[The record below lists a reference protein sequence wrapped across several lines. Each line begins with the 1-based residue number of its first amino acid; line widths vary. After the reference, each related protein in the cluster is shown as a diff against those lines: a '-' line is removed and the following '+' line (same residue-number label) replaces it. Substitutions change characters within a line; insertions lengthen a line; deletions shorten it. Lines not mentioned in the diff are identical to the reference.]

1 MASSVKAGT
10 VHFTPDPMAT
20 LSERIS
26 QKLGADIVSGRL
38 APGTKLDEESLAK
51 RFKVSRSPVR
61 DALRHL
67 AATRMVESE
76 PRRGFSVAVIDVAGL
91 RDMFEA
97 VAELEA
103 LCARFCAL
111 RAGAPERKAIDGIH
125 RQALAAVKFK
135 DLSGYSRLNEAFH
148 RAIFSGARNRNL
160 EALTLELRQRLAPFR
175 SRVFFHLDNRMQT
188 SSEEHDVLAKA
199 IVRGDAEAAS
209 EAMRSHAASA
219 AANVMEY
226 FRRHDAAFG
235 APAKRV
241 YKNGPRVHN
250 GRVR

>member
-1 MASSVKAGT
+1 MS
-10 VHFTPDPMAT
+10 T

-26 QKLGADIVSGRL
+26 QKLGADIASGRL
-38 APGTKLDEESLAK
+38 PPGAKLDEESLAK

-67 AATRMVESE
+67 AATRLVESE
-76 PRRGFSVAVIDVAGL
+76 PRRGFSVAVIDIAGL
-91 RDMFEA
+91 QDMFEA

-111 RAGAPERKAIDGIH
+111 RAGAPERKTIEGLH
-125 RQALAAVKFK
+125 RQGLAAVKGR

-148 RAIFSGARNRNL
+148 RAIYSAARNRNL

-175 SRVFFHLDNRMQT
+175 SRVFFHVENRMR
-188 SSEEHDVLAKA
+188 SSSQEHDLLARA
-199 IVRGDAEAAS
+199 ILRGDAEAAS
-209 EAMRSHAASA
+209 RAMRGHAASA

-226 FRRHDAAFG
+226 FRRHELAFG
-235 APAKRV
+235 GPSKRV
-241 YKNGPRVHN
+241 YKNGAAVHKAP
-250 GRVR
+250 VR

>member
-1 MASSVKAGT
+1 VS
-10 VHFTPDPMAT
+10 T

-26 QKLGADIVSGRL
+26 QKLGEDIASGRL

-91 RDMFEA
+91 HDMFET

-111 RAGAPERKAIDGIH
+111 RAGAPERKTIDGIH
-125 RQALAAVKFK
+125 RQGLAAARSN
-135 DLSGYSRLNEAFH
+135 DLNGYSRLNETFH
-148 RAIFSGARNRNL
+148 RAIYSGARNRNL

-175 SRVFFHLDNRMQT
+175 SRVFFHVDNRMRT
-188 SSEEHDVLAKA
+188 SSQEHDVLAKA
-199 IVRGDAEAAS
+199 IVRGDAERAS
-209 EAMRSHAASA
+209 EAMRSHTAST

-226 FRRHDAAFG
+226 FRRHDVGLAS
-235 APAKRV
+235 PAKRV
-241 YKNGPRVHN
+241 YKNGAFVHKA
-250 GRVR
+250 RLR